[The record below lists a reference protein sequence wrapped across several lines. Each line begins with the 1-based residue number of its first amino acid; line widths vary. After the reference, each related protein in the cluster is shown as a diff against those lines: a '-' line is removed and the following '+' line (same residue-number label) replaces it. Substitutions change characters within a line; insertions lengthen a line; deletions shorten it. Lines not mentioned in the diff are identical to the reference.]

1 MLWTH
6 ESHTRK
12 ITKNKKKINKN
23 YTNTTTHTE
32 TMTCARPTCQLNRN
46 KIVRDLKKKSHII
59 ICTENA
65 RGGDRLIHVRC
76 GAHKLLRLTNNKR
89 ALRRTTNA
97 RTVAAPHVLDG
108 GNLLAERTNAN
119 APRRCATRRAARGKH
134 RMYCWLV
141 LLLLLQGRAS
151 NTRLYNGA
159 WCRRQPK
166 MRTRLWLAGY
176 ATTSVIGCVCD
187 ASDACVCL
195 CRPPPCWIRS
205 ETETEIARAR
215 VWKTESIV
223 IF

>member
-97 RTVAAPHVLDG
+97 RTAAAPHVLDG

-119 APRRCATRRAARGKH
+119 APRRCATRRAARAKH
-134 RMYCWLV
+134 RMYCWCCCCCCC
-141 LLLLLQGRAS
+141 RAERQIHAYITVHDADANQNCVHDS
-151 NTRLYNGA
+151 DWPVTR
-159 WCRRQPK
+159 RRLSLAVYA
-166 MRTRLWLAGY
+166 MRAMR
-176 ATTSVIGCVCD
+176 
-187 ASDACVCL
+187 ACVCAG
-195 CRPPPCWIRS
+195 RR
-205 ETETEIARAR
+205 R
-215 VWKTESIV
+215 VEFAVRQRQK
-223 IF
+223 